1 MTEESESQDDAQG
14 SKSFNDDVEKSHMRS
29 DNIDTDTGIFDS
41 CLLCLWCL
49 YVVFIPVM
57 TER

>member
-1 MTEESESQDDAQG
+1 MTEESESQDDTQG
-14 SKSFNDDVEKSHMRS
+14 SKSFNDDVEKSHMCS

-49 YVVFIPVM
+49 YVVFIPVT

>member
-49 YVVFIPVM
+49 YQ
-57 TER
+57 